1 MLAST
6 RDLEIDFY
14 TRYSCGQCMVMK
26 RKLNEWIEHVPER
39 LKGHVDV
46 RIHQLEDMSDD
57 ERMALAKERG
67 ALSSPVVIV
76 KHLKKYSGPVTH
88 VTSGLQPDRLIDM
101 LDDDVVAWD
110 DPDDL

>member
-14 TRYSCGQCMVMK
+14 TLQSCGQCDVMK
-26 RKLNEWIEHVPER
+26 RKLNEWREHVPER

-46 RIHQLEDMSDD
+46 RMHQLEDMTEE
-57 ERMALAKERG
+57 ERSALAKEYG
-67 ALSSPVVIV
+67 AVSAPVVVV

-88 VTSGLQPDRLIDM
+88 VTSGLQLDRLIDM